1 MTYHMFDV
9 EIAQEYGI
17 NAAVILQNL
26 AYWIEKNRA
35 NEQNYFDGHYWTYN
49 SNKAF
54 EKLFPYLS
62 AKQIRSTIDKLIE
75 HGLIIT
81 GNYNKSA
88 YDRTLWYAI
97 TEKGKT
103 ILQNGKIH
111 LPPRANGTAP
121 QGEPIP
127 NINTNNNPDSK
138 PNKKKEGTPPAAAP
152 RSRKGDFDN
161 LIKNYV
167 DKLQVDPEEK
177 EKITGLLGEW
187 LKVRK
192 AKRAA
197 MTNAAI
203 ELNLN
208 KLNGLAAK
216 SKMNVADYLAEII
229 RKGWA
234 AFYEIKDYSTGSSRQ
249 QPAPNNKKLVQGDLP
264 Y

>member
-1 MTYHMFDV
+1 MFDV
-9 EIAQEYGI
+9 DIAKEYGI

-26 AYWIEKNRA
+26 SYWIEKNRA
-35 NEQNYFDGHYWTYN
+35 NDQNFFDGNYWTYN

-62 AKQIRSTIDKLIE
+62 AKQIRSTIEKLIE
-75 HGLIIT
+75 QGLIIT

-97 TEKGKT
+97 TEKGNL
-103 ILQNGKIH
+103 ILQNGKNH
-111 LPPRANGTAP
+111 LPVGANGIDP
-121 QGEPIP
+121 EGGPIP
-127 NINTNNNPDSK
+127 NINTNNK
-138 PNKKKEGTPPAAAP
+138 PNNKPDKKKGGAQQRTTN
-152 RSRKGDFDN
+152 SNFDN
-161 LIKNYV
+161 LIKNFV
-167 DKLQVDPEEK
+167 DSLQVDPEK
-177 EKITGLLGEW
+177 ADKITGLLREW

-197 MTNAAI
+197 MTNKAI
-203 ELNLN
+203 ELNLH

-216 SKMNVADYLAEII
+216 SNLSVADYLTEII

-234 AFYEIKDYSTGSSRQ
+234 AFYEIKDYSSGQT
-249 QPAPNNKKLVQGDLP
+249 PAQANHGKKLVKGDLP